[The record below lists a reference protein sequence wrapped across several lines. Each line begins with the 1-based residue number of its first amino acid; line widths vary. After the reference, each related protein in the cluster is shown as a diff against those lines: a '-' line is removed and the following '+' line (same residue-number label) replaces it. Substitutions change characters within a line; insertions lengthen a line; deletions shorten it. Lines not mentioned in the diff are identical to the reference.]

1 MTQFKYKSG
10 INKEKAPLGLY
21 SYPVL
26 MASDILLYKSSHVPV
41 GEDQK
46 QHLELSRDI
55 AQSFNRFND
64 TEFFPIPEPV
74 ITGNA
79 SRVMSLRDG
88 TKKMSKSDPS
98 EFSRI
103 NMTDD
108 ENLISKKILKAKT
121 DSLPFPENEKDLE
134 GRPEINNLLNI
145 FMAIED
151 VNLSKLIQ
159 SYAGMEFKKFKEDLA
174 DCLVSKISKIS
185 SEMRRLLSDNQY
197 LDSILSEGS
206 MNAQEIA
213 RKNILDIKKL
223 IGFYKS

>member
-1 MTQFKYKSG
+1 METFIKDVKVLNRG
-10 INKEKAPLGLY
+10 ICKKLGNLET
-21 SYPVL
+21 V
-26 MASDILLYKSSHVPV
+26 ILP
-41 GEDQK
+41 
-46 QHLELSRDI
+46 
-55 AQSFNRFND
+55 
-64 TEFFPIPEPV
+64 
-74 ITGNA
+74 
-79 SRVMSLRDG
+79 
-88 TKKMSKSDPS
+88 
-98 EFSRI
+98 
-103 NMTDD
+103 

-151 VNLSKLIQ
+151 VSLPNLIQ
-159 SYAGMEFKKFKEDLA
+159 SYAGMEFKKFKEDLG
-174 DCLVSKISKIS
+174 DCLVSKLSKIS

-213 RKNILDIKKL
+213 RKNISDIKKL